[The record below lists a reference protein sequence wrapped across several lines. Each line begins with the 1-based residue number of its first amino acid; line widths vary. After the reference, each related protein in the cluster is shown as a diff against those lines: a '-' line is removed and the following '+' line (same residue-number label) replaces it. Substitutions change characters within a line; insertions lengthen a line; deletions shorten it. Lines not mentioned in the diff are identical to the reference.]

1 MEVNCLR
8 VGFGLVVG
16 DIFDFGGALVAVLA
30 ETEVDD
36 LKLEAGDAAR
46 LVWSCV
52 NGELYFL
59 WRFSQMSLE
68 GKMSNVGGRFF
79 GKVTQA
85 DSLMEFFSFDGICLG
100 NVTGSTKELLV
111 VEMVVGKVERVVL
124 ANLGVLL

>member
-1 MEVNCLR
+1 MIFLTL
-8 VGFGLVVG
+8 VGAF
-16 DIFDFGGALVAVLA
+16 VAVLA
-30 ETEVDD
+30 EIEMND
-36 LKLEAGDAAR
+36 LKLEIGDVAR

-59 WRFSQMSLE
+59 RRFSQMSLE
-68 GKMSNVGGRFF
+68 GKMSNVGGRSF

-85 DSLMEFFSFDGICLG
+85 DSLMELFSFDGSCLG

-111 VEMVVGKVERVVL
+111 VEMVVGMVERVVV